1 MLAGVTGVPETPARA
16 GRCGTVPVSCSQRQQ
31 CAQEGGAVRDTKPI
45 SRAQS
50 QPRGHTAARHILQ
63 QSLAACHKCINHE
76 LCIQLVLQGVK
87 IFLHLEISKK
97 LISKP
102 VAFSLMPPEGLEGV
116 TCMDFFADC
125 CQAYAECQAPV
136 ALPVHKR
143 MLQIPEMT
151 VFLAGARRLQPRQ

>member
-1 MLAGVTGVPETPARA
+1 MWHSPSELQPETAMCPGGGSSRRHQTHLPSPEPAQRA
-16 GRCGTVPVSCSQRQQ
+16 HGSQAHPSAVTRCLPQ
-31 CAQEGGAVRDTKPI
+31 
-45 SRAQS
+45 
-50 QPRGHTAARHILQ
+50 
-63 QSLAACHKCINHE
+63 CINHE

>member
-31 CAQEGGAVRDTKPI
+31 CAQEGGAARDTKPI
-45 SRAQS
+45 SRAQRAHGS
-50 QPRGHTAARHILQ
+50 QAHPSAVTRCLSQ
-63 QSLAACHKCINHE
+63 CINHE

-97 LISKP
+97 LISKT
-102 VAFSLMPPEGLEGV
+102 VAFSLMPPEGLEGA
-116 TCMDFFADC
+116 TCMEFFADC

-151 VFLAGARRLQPRQ
+151 VFLAGARHLQPRQ